1 MTQLNMK
8 SSDYI
13 NSISKEYALYVGE
26 HRAIPK
32 ASDGL
37 KDGQRKA
44 LYLLSSKSDKI
55 KTISLAGEMISSN
68 LYLHGDA
75 AAADSISRLAAP
87 FLNNIPLISGIG
99 TFGTLVDPTGISAPR
114 YTYVKRTQVTQRL
127 MYPDSNIVPMKDN
140 YDGSRQEPVTFLP
153 IVPVVLLNGINGI
166 AVGYSTEIL
175 PHTLSDVID
184 CTLKVLDGKG
194 FKDMTPNYEYLDC
207 EVENEGDGKW
217 TFYGKFKELDTSTL
231 HVESLPPDLPLEKF
245 REHLDTLIE
254 KGTINDYTDNTS
266 EKVDIDIKFKRGTL
280 VNYNKLKLR
289 KLLKI
294 HTKKTERLVVLD
306 FDGKSIRT
314 FDDHKS
320 LIQAFVDFRF
330 TFYIKRYQ
338 EMKRQAEY
346 NLRYQN
352 AIKKCFDTKMPNQ
365 ILSKKTRAEV
375 IQLVSDTTKT
385 EGVDQDQINSIAGLP
400 SYSWSNEY
408 YHTCLQKIKDL
419 KNQIKEYDNLLNNH
433 DLIKDIYKEELKD
446 LKKLKYKRE
455 V

>member
-1 MTQLNMK
+1 MTQLNIK

-13 NSISKEYALYVGE
+13 NDISKEYALYVGE

-87 FLNNIPLISGIG
+87 FLNNVPLISGIG
-99 TFGTLVDPTGISAPR
+99 TFGTLVDPNGISAPR
-114 YTYVKRTQVTQRL
+114 YTYVKKTQVTQRL
-127 MYPDSNIVPMKDN
+127 MYPDNKIIPMKDN

-175 PHTLSDVID
+175 PHSLTDIID
-184 CTLKVLDGKG
+184 CTLKVLDGKN
-194 FKDMTPNYEYLDC
+194 FQDMTPTYEYLDC

-217 TFYGKFKELDTSTL
+217 TFYGKFKEYDTSTL

-266 EKVDIDIKFKRGTL
+266 EQVDIDIKFKRGTL
-280 VNYNKLKLR
+280 VNYGKTKLR

-314 FDDHKS
+314 FNNHKE
-320 LIQAFVDFRF
+320 LIEDFVDFRF
-330 TFYIKRYQ
+330 SFYIKRYQ
-338 EMKRQAEY
+338 EMKKEAEH

-352 AIKKCFDTKMPNQ
+352 AIKKCFDKKLPNK
-365 ILSKKTRAEV
+365 ILGKQTRKDV
-375 IQLVSDTTKT
+375 IELVTTTTKS
-385 EGVDQDQINSIAGLP
+385 EGVTEQQIISIASLP
-400 SYSWSNEY
+400 SYSWSTEY
-408 YHTCLQKIKDL
+408 YTNCLNSINELNKQIANYDL
-419 KNQIKEYDNLLNNH
+419 LLNDHN
-433 DLIKDIYKEELKD
+433 LIKDIYREELKE